1 MAVQVTGLFQSTA
14 TGLIYQSPLLTLVPH
29 LAYAGMI
36 KMDVSIADNGAI
48 GYENIDK
55 STLTYD
61 PTITDP
67 YSQLID
73 ALDTFVIDN
82 LQNANE
88 INSQATFEKYNP
100 PTPEPTPEPTSEE
113 LVVEETPT
121 IEETPVVEEEGG
133 E

>member
-29 LAYAGMI
+29 LAYAGAI
-36 KMDVSIADNGAI
+36 KMDVYIADNGAI

-82 LQNANE
+82 LKDANE

-100 PTPEPTPEPTSEE
+100 PAPEPTPEPTPEE
-113 LVVEETPT
+113 LVVEETP
-121 IEETPVVEEEGG
+121 IVEETPTPEEGSG